1 MLNQASYRKLL
12 DNGKLVEK
20 VNKFKEHL
28 ESCKLCPHECAINRR
43 TTRGF
48 CQAKEEAIV
57 SSYGPHYGEEAVLTG
72 NKGSG
77 TIFFAYCNMRCVYCQ
92 NHSLSFSGQGRTVSN
107 EELADIMLEIQN
119 KYRCHNINLVTP
131 THYLVNI
138 VEAVYIAAKKGLNLP
153 LVYNTSAYEKAETLD
168 LLDGLVDIYMP
179 DFKYFTNESG
189 EKYSQVKNY
198 SDIAKTALRIMNQ
211 QVGGLKKFMGIAYR
225 GLLVRHL
232 VLPGNLE
239 ETKEILNF
247 IKKELSPDTLVNLMD
262 QYYPA
267 NLAYKYENINR
278 PLRESEYKKALDY
291 ALDLD
296 LQLVRQ

>member
-1 MLNQASYRKLL
+1 
-12 DNGKLVEK
+12 
-20 VNKFKEHL
+20 
-28 ESCKLCPHECAINRR
+28 
-43 TTRGF
+43 
-48 CQAKEEAIV
+48 
-57 SSYGPHYGEEAVLTG
+57 
-72 NKGSG
+72 
-77 TIFFAYCNMRCVYCQ
+77 
-92 NHSLSFSGQGRTVSN
+92 
-107 EELADIMLEIQN
+107 MLEIQN

-131 THYLVNI
+131 THYLANI

-153 LVYNTSAYEKAETLD
+153 LVYNSSTYEKAETLD
-168 LLDGLVDIYMP
+168 LLDGFVDIYMP
-179 DFKYFTNESG
+179 DFKYFKNESG

-211 QVGGLKKFMGIAYR
+211 QVGGL
-225 GLLVRHL
+225 
-232 VLPGNLE
+232 
-239 ETKEILNF
+239 
-247 IKKELSPDTLVNLMD
+247 KKELSPDTLVNLMD